1 MYFIMCYINI
11 LYYIYS
17 ERKKDVWGKLQFNNN
32 NTRATS
38 QRRSE
43 EIEGL
48 NSTIDQNGA
57 SRYIQNSNQQTAY
70 TFFLSAHRTFSRI
83 VIWLSHKLRLK
94 FLKH

>member
-17 ERKKDVWGKLQFNNN
+17 ERKKDVWGKPQFNNN
-32 NTRATS
+32 NTKATS

-48 NSTIDQNGA
+48 NNTIDKNGA
-57 SRYIQNSNQQTAY
+57 SRHIQNSTQQTAY
-70 TFFLSAHRTFSRI
+70 TFFLCAHSPFSRI
-83 VIWLSHKLRLK
+83 VIC
-94 FLKH
+94 

>member
-57 SRYIQNSNQQTAY
+57 SRHIQNSNQQTAY

>member
-32 NTRATS
+32 NTRTTS

-43 EIEGL
+43 EIEGF

-57 SRYIQNSNQQTAY
+57 SRHVQNSTQQTAY
-70 TFFLSAHRTFSRI
+70 TFFLSAHRTFFQQ
-83 VIWLSHKLRLK
+83 SHMVKPQIK
-94 FLKH
+94 T

>member
-32 NTRATS
+32 NTRTTS

-57 SRYIQNSNQQTAY
+57 SRHVQNSTQ
-70 TFFLSAHRTFSRI
+70 
-83 VIWLSHKLRLK
+83 
-94 FLKH
+94 